1 MLSLDLILLIQ
12 FYSFRFYT
20 YCFHALYRFAATLY
34 PFSALN
40 RCLKG
45 NSNLVLVFGW
55 ILATILGTYPLIYTK
70 VTSFQYQNTSIEY
83 HDCRLQEEST
93 TTSIFTSINFVSTFV
108 IPLLIMTATYGTI
121 AIQLFYYRSPQQTDT
136 QINKIKV
143 KNLRIKY
150 FW

>member
-1 MLSLDLILLIQ
+1 MILLIQ

-20 YCFHALYRFAATLY
+20 YCFYALYRFAATLY
-34 PFSALN
+34 PYSALN
-40 RCLKG
+40 RGLKR
-45 NSNLVLVFGW
+45 NSNLVIVFGW

-70 VTSFQYQNTSIEY
+70 VRSFKYQNTSIEY

-93 TTSIFTSINFVSTFV
+93 TTTSIYTSINFVSTFV

-121 AIQLFYYRSPQQTDT
+121 AIKLFYYRSPQQTDT
-136 QINKIKV
+136 QINKIKAR
-143 KNLRIKY
+143 NLILKY